1 MIRNERMNKISGGNE
16 MNASKLFRKTTAL
29 MLCLFVLFA
38 ATACTSGT
46 SGSTNSTGGNGG
58 ESAVGQSK
66 SSQQENEKP
75 SEPVT
80 LKVMSCST
88 NPNGTGPMD
97 NEIARIIEE
106 EVGVIMDL
114 IPTSEQD
121 AQQQLPAMIAS
132 NDLPDIFFL
141 PETDTSRYINQM
153 VQGGQILALD
163 DYLADHAPNMA
174 ADSLAQVSLELK
186 RQTLSPDG
194 KVYAIGMQ
202 RGTYDAGLQPIA
214 GQFIRWDLY
223 AQLGYP
229 EINDYDTDLLEVLK
243 QMQELESTN
252 ASGEKVYA
260 VGGWFGDSQGWG
272 DWHITY
278 NLPYAEGYTC
288 LTPGDRIIY
297 SDITTGKIVE
307 SNAQTDKE
315 SLFWRTVK
323 WFNKANQMGIL
334 DPDSFTQKQDQY
346 VSKLSTG
353 RYLYINTGW
362 DIQSAHDYF
371 DSVNE
376 TEKGFTCLPP
386 MRDDTDKFTL
396 YRYYIAGQF
405 NYGVS
410 TGCKYPEK
418 AVELLDWVSSY
429 ENARVI
435 YDGEEGKHWNILD
448 GVPTPTEEY
457 LALDRS
463 SPELQKTEGLNIL
476 DKFVGY
482 GYATIEPSTGVA
494 IDLWSSSPQ
503 ALEKKMRKV
512 HKDMLS
518 HYGYKTMPEMYDALS
533 PGGNIDMTVY
543 NLGSLPAELQTY
555 DANLQSYEFKNLFRC
570 ILAENDEEFDKLQN
584 EYIEGLEAFHIDEI
598 YEYWLSVGKEQ
609 ERELAD
615 VIANT
620 KKALGIK

>member
-1 MIRNERMNKISGGNE
+1 MNGQRQYK
-16 MNASKLFRKTTAL
+16 KLAAIA
-29 MLCLFVLFA
+29 LCLLILLTA
-38 ATACTSGT
+38 AACAGAPNGESSSSAGGSSGSGT
-46 SGSTNSTGGNGG
+46 EGTAKESGPEDQGAADG
-58 ESAVGQSK
+58 E
-66 SSQQENEKP
+66 
-75 SEPVT
+75 EPVT
-80 LKVMSCST
+80 LKVMSCSV
-88 NPNGTGPMD
+88 NPYGTGPMD

-106 EVGVIMDL
+106 EVGVIVDL

-132 NDLPDIFFL
+132 NDLPDIFFI
-141 PETDTSRYINQM
+141 PETDTLRYIGQM

-163 DYLADHAPNMA
+163 DYLADYAPNMA
-174 ADSLAQVSLELK
+174 ADPLAQVSLELK
-186 RQTLSPDG
+186 RTTLSPDG

-223 AQLGYP
+223 AELGYP

-243 QMQELESTN
+243 QMQDLESVN
-252 ASGEKVYA
+252 ADGEKVYA
-260 VGGWFGDSQGWG
+260 VGSWFGDSQGWG

-288 LTPGDRIIY
+288 LTPGDRILY
-297 SDITTGKIVE
+297 SDISTGKIIE

-315 SLFWRTVK
+315 GPFWRAVR

-346 VSKLSTG
+346 CSKLGTG

-371 DSVNE
+371 DSIGE
-376 TEKGFTCLPP
+376 TGKGFTCLPP
-386 MRDDTDKFTL
+386 MKDDTDQFTL
-396 YRYYIAGQF
+396 YRYYFAGQF

-410 TGCKYPEK
+410 AGCKYPEK
-418 AVELLDWVSSY
+418 AVALLDWVSSY
-429 ENARVI
+429 ENARII
-435 YDGEEGKHWNILD
+435 YDGKEGKHWTIED

-463 SPELQKTEGLNIL
+463 DPELQKTEGINIL

-482 GYATIEPSTGVA
+482 GYGTIEPSTGVA
-494 IDLWSSSPQ
+494 LDLWSSSPQ
-503 ALEKKMRKV
+503 ALEKKMRGV
-512 HKDMLS
+512 HRDMLE
-518 HYGYKTMPEMYDALS
+518 HYGYDTMPEMYDALS

-543 NLGSLPAELQTY
+543 NLGSLPAELQTL

-570 ILAENDEEFDKLQN
+570 ILAESDEEFERRQD
-584 EYIEGLEAFHIDEI
+584 EYIAGLEAFHIDEI
-598 YEYWLSVGKEQ
+598 YEYWLKVGKEQ
-609 ERELAD
+609 EEELSGVISDTRE
-615 VIANT
+615 
-620 KKALGIK
+620 ALGLK